1 MASRCN
7 ILGLQ
12 ELIENSK
19 DEYTESDSFKMI
31 EALAKNNPSSKS
43 FLRSGKLY
51 RGGKKRMKGG
61 ASKTAHTLAV
71 CIIAAATYGSWQLGL
86 AAASY
91 MGWLD
96 GATAVANLAQ
106 ASIAG
111 CGDLTSGST
120 RLGASIAM
128 ARHGAPVPGITCSEA
143 WSTVEAAERAL
154 GDQIAIYQRE
164 FGGAAAL
171 TGANQYT
178 NLVDWIDTKC
188 GTGSGSSSVNII
200 EKGGRR
206 RRSARRS
213 ARRSRKTGSK
223 RGGSC
228 GATIGGR
235 RRRTARRSR
244 KAGSKR
250 GGSCGAT
257 IGGRRRRTARR

>member
-1 MASRCN
+1 MASRCDFS
-7 ILGLQ
+7 GLQ

-19 DEYTESDSFKMI
+19 REHTESESFEMI
-31 EALAKNNPSSKS
+31 EALAKKNPSSKS
-43 FLRSGKLY
+43 FLRNGKLF
-51 RGGKKRMKGG
+51 RGGKRMKGG

-106 ASIAG
+106 ASISG

-128 ARHGAPVPGITCSEA
+128 ARHGAPVSGISCSEA

-154 GDQIAIYQRE
+154 GEQIAIYQRE

-178 NLVDWIDTKC
+178 NLVNWLDTKC
-188 GTGSGSSSVNII
+188 GTGGGI
-200 EKGGRR
+200 EK
-206 RRSARRS
+206 
-213 ARRSRKTGSK
+213 
-223 RGGSC
+223 
-228 GATIGGR
+228 GGR

-244 KAGSKR
+244 RGGSRTYGGRRTRRRRSRAGTKR
-250 GGSCGAT
+250 GGSCGSKLGGSRMS
-257 IGGRRRRTARR
+257 GGRRTRARRAGSKR

>member
-7 ILGLQ
+7 ISGLQ

-19 DEYTESDSFKMI
+19 GEHTESESFEMI
-31 EALAKNNPSSKS
+31 EALAKTNSSSKS
-43 FLRSGKLY
+43 FLRNGKLFK
-51 RGGKKRMKGG
+51 GGKKGMKGG

-106 ASIAG
+106 ASIEG
-111 CGDLTSGST
+111 CGNITSGST
-120 RLGASIAM
+120 RLGASITM
-128 ARHGAPVPGITCSEA
+128 ARHGAPVSGIACSEA

-154 GDQIAIYQRE
+154 GEQVAIYQRE

-178 NLVDWIDTKC
+178 NLVDWLDTKC
-188 GTGSGSSSVNII
+188 GTGTSSGKSI
-200 EKGGRR
+200 
-206 RRSARRS
+206 
-213 ARRSRKTGSK
+213 SK
-223 RGGSC
+223 
-228 GATIGGR
+228 GGR

-250 GGSCGAT
+250 GGSCGAKV
-257 IGGRRRRTARR
+257 GGRRRRTARRSRKAGSKRGGSCGSKVGGRRRRTARR

>member
-7 ILGLQ
+7 ISGLQ

-19 DEYTESDSFKMI
+19 GEHTESESFKMI
-31 EALAKNNPSSKS
+31 EALAKNNPSSNS
-43 FLRSGKLY
+43 FLRNGKLF
-51 RGGKKRMKGG
+51 RGGKRMKGG

-106 ASIAG
+106 ASIEG
-111 CGDLTSGST
+111 CGNLTSGST
-120 RLGASIAM
+120 RLGASITM
-128 ARHGAPVPGITCSEA
+128 ARHGAQVSGIACSEA
-143 WSTVEAAERAL
+143 WATVEAAERAL
-154 GDQIAIYQRE
+154 GEQVAIYQRE

-178 NLVDWIDTKC
+178 NLVDWLDTKC
-188 GTGSGSSSVNII
+188 GTGSSIVKSI
-200 EKGGRR
+200 
-206 RRSARRS
+206 
-213 ARRSRKTGSK
+213 SK
-223 RGGSC
+223 
-228 GATIGGR
+228 GGR

-244 KAGSKR
+244 RGGSRMSGGRRTRRRRSRAGTKR
-250 GGSCGAT
+250 GGSCGSKLGGSRMS
-257 IGGRRRRTARR
+257 GGRRTRRRRAGSKR